1 VVQAFPR
8 YKQLIAE
15 LHDQVRRIAANNR
28 QASSCAMDG
37 IRVEVMTDLATY
49 LTDDWASSTL

>member
-15 LHDQVRRIAANNR
+15 LHDQVRRIAANLANELLAR
-28 QASSCAMDG
+28 QSHHPACGACHSS
-37 IRVEVMTDLATY
+37 
-49 LTDDWASSTL
+49 